1 MKADFAEFL
10 FNPVE
15 RMVVV
20 RPCKKGHPNAF
31 SWNRQEIGTVSLAK
45 ILYNSMGWDTEY
57 TFKIPCQ
64 TLCNPSTQ
72 EEIVLVFDLD
82 NYIGQTA
89 AKKEEAIIAKKE
101 KTTIAR
107 EQEEAKSYYY
117 PPDEDEPEQIRDM
130 EEKFQQAVELNK
142 KQFGTPVFIHNPGI
156 RSLGDT
162 GDESDDVWGMMI
174 EARPLDITHTVDAN
188 TVDTLFEEIKQNP
201 PTLPQ
206 NTSSLLQEPID
217 GSFTVKEE

>member
-1 MKADFAEFL
+1 
-10 FNPVE
+10 
-15 RMVVV
+15 
-20 RPCKKGHPNAF
+20 
-31 SWNRQEIGTVSLAK
+31 
-45 ILYNSMGWDTEY
+45 
-57 TFKIPCQ
+57 
-64 TLCNPSTQ
+64 
-72 EEIVLVFDLD
+72 
-82 NYIGQTA
+82 
-89 AKKEEAIIAKKE
+89 
-101 KTTIAR
+101 
-107 EQEEAKSYYY
+107 
-117 PPDEDEPEQIRDM
+117 M

-162 GDESDDVWGMMI
+162 SDVSDDVWGMMI